1 MSFVFATSH
10 LPEVERPKHAE
21 EEEEHAL
28 PLRHSGG
35 VRAFSHLPACRASR
49 AHCDSAQQPRG
60 AAVNPA
66 ALGRI
71 GIDDDDPD
79 FVQHVRQAMYGE
91 ADESPVAAA
100 LLSHVGALPNKVCVK
115 RRERGLS
122 YTSTD
127 KDGHVTVYVNPH
139 EMTGATLSH
148 ELGHVVQQA
157 HAYNAL
163 QKIHA
168 AGGVPCGADMDEA
181 VMAGR
186 HALHQIVPVVDARD
200 AGQDHK
206 ENEAMRIS
214 NIVNA
219 ERTATGMQGLPEA
232 QRTAAEF
239 WSRQS
244 RKQSAARHQNNQQA
258 MPEGSWYGKYD
269 FHHVK
274 RCLGGGG

>member
-1 MSFVFATSH
+1 MSFVFASSH
-10 LPEVERPKHAE
+10 LPEVERPKEEVKE
-21 EEEEHAL
+21 EEQAPL
-28 PLRHSGG
+28 LRHSGG

-49 AHCDSAQQPRG
+49 AHCDTAQQRHG
-60 AAVNPA
+60 A

-71 GIDDDDPD
+71 LIDDDDPE
-79 FVQHVRQAMYGE
+79 FVEHVSQAMHGE
-91 ADESPVAAA
+91 AGESPVAAA
-100 LLSHVGALPNKVCVK
+100 LLAHVGALPNKVCVK
-115 RRERGLS
+115 RRDRGLS

-127 KDGHVTVYVNPH
+127 KDGHITVYINPH

-157 HAYNAL
+157 HAFHTL

-168 AGGVPCGADMDEA
+168 AGREPSDADVDEA

-186 HALHQIVPVVDARD
+186 HALHQIVPVVDERD

-232 QRTAAEF
+232 RRTPNEF

-244 RKQSAARHQNNQQA
+244 PKQSAARHQNNQQP

-274 RCLGGGG
+274 RCLGGGC